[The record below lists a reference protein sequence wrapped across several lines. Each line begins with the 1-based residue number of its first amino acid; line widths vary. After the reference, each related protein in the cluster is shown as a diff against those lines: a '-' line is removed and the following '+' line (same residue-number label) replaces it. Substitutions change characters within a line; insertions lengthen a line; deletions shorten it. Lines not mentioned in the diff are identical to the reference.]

1 MASRGHTT
9 AARRLGETLLGKW
22 TLERVLGVGGM
33 AAVYAARHRNGTTA
47 ALKIL
52 HPELSH
58 DDAIRERFLRE
69 GRVSN
74 AVGHPGVVRV
84 LDDDVAEDGSLL
96 LVMELLEGRTAA
108 AAARAAPDKRLPLA
122 EVVRIG
128 IDVLDVLALTHGAGI
143 LHRDIKPE
151 NIFLTDDGI
160 VKVLDF
166 GIARL
171 DDKQGSLTR
180 TGTAMGSPAY
190 MAPEQA
196 LGKLKL
202 LGPATDGWSVAAM
215 MVKLGAGRFLREAE
229 SESEMLVR
237 AATVPAPP
245 IATLAPHFPP
255 VLAEVLDRA
264 LAFDIAD
271 RFPDARSFQT
281 ELKKTLFHL
290 PAHPESLPPPS
301 ASGRFSSPSLYPA
314 SPELSGSTLVAPPSW
329 PPPSSSP
336 APFAPEHVEAF
347 AASDPTSSFLPVPG
361 AGVAAAPA
369 LAPKGASGSTPLV
382 MVGLGVVLLLLL
394 GAVVQAQLQAQRE
407 REQAAFA
414 FEAPVPSASN
424 ASAHA
429 GAASGSAGAA
439 GVGGATSGEEEELEE
454 LYQQGYW
461 RKPPPT
467 AAPPGGGH
475 RGPIRLK
482 SAGGEAE

>member
-1 MASRGHTT
+1 MASRGHTN
-9 AARRLGETLLGKW
+9 AAQRLGETLLGKW

-52 HPELSH
+52 HPELSR
-58 DDAIRERFLRE
+58 DEAIRERFLRE

-96 LVMELLEGRTAA
+96 LVMELLEGQTAA
-108 AAARAAPDKRLPLA
+108 GAARASPDKRLPIG

-151 NIFLTDDGI
+151 NIFLTTDGV

-171 DDKQGSLTR
+171 DDNPGSLTR

-202 LGPATDGWSVAAM
+202 LGPGTDGWSVAAM

-245 IATLAPHFPP
+245 VATLAPHFPP
-255 VLAEVLDRA
+255 ALAEVLDRA

-281 ELKKTLFHL
+281 ELKKTLFYL
-290 PAHPESLPPPS
+290 PPEGESLEPPPLS
-301 ASGRFSSPSLYPA
+301 AGRFSSPSLYPA

-329 PPPSSSP
+329 PPSPADDDAARVSSSQ
-336 APFAPEHVEAF
+336 A
-347 AASDPTSSFLPVPG
+347 DSFLPLPSALLG
-361 AGVAAAPA
+361 PPAAPA
-369 LAPKGASGSTPLV
+369 LNKNSDVGTTPLL
-382 MVGLGVVLLLLL
+382 MVGLGVILLLLIGVL
-394 GAVVQAQLQAQRE
+394 VQAQRARQE
-407 REQAAFA
+407 AALA
-414 FEAPVPSASN
+414 FEAPVPTTA
-424 ASAHA
+424 ASAPVTLTTASPDGSSQAA
-429 GAASGSAGAA
+429 GA
-439 GVGGATSGEEEELEE
+439 GGEGDPGEEKEE

-461 RKPPPT
+461 RRPPPT
-467 AAPPGGGH
+467 AVPVAPGGGR
-475 RGPIRLK
+475 RGPVRLK
-482 SAGGEAE
+482 STGGEAE